1 MGLFGEGRSSIHRV
15 GVPLAEVWWA
25 EGAWEPS
32 GGGQYSQ
39 SGGSMGVR
47 SGELRGLGSHLVG
60 GSAPAELG
68 FLCLLSE
75 GLGCGW
81 GHGVP

>member
-1 MGLFGEGRSSIHRV
+1 
-15 GVPLAEVWWA
+15 
-25 EGAWEPS
+25 
-32 GGGQYSQ
+32 
-39 SGGSMGVR
+39 MGVR